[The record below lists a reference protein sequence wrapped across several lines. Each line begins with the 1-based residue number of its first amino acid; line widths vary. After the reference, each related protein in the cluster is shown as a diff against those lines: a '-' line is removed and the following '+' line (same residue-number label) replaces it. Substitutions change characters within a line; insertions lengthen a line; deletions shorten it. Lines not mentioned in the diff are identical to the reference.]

1 MFFFSSWYIE
11 NVITKHKFIL
21 TSTELCLSF
30 TKVKTYDN
38 NNNWQTFKRVDLKE
52 NRNNE
57 FNWIHFYRSN
67 VMLMFIYLL
76 CYDCHNANHVVWH
89 LCSVFIYTTTI
100 SWHFSTNLKIT
111 LIFLLFFSYLCT
123 KFPVLSDHLHCSS
136 KFSYKYLS
144 VNDRQMTWKL
154 NKLMPQW
161 FALHGLQWSTL
172 TVSRLLSTKRW
183 WLRFITRY
191 FWNSS
196 KKTNGEEKNGKERKR
211 PKFNIVQSIISFQK
225 QKARSIEWQWIFLV
239 IANAALCIQTLLA
252 IWPERKKKV
261 MKF

>member
-1 MFFFSSWYIE
+1 MLWLPQCHSHSMAF
-11 NVITKHKFIL
+11 KF
-21 TSTELCLSF
+21 C
-30 TKVKTYDN
+30 
-38 NNNWQTFKRVDLKE
+38 
-52 NRNNE
+52 
-57 FNWIHFYRSN
+57 FY
-67 VMLMFIYLL
+67 
-76 CYDCHNANHVVWH
+76 
-89 LCSVFIYTTTI
+89 YTTTI

-111 LIFLLFFSYLCT
+111 LIFLLFFIFMYKVSCFVRSFTL
-123 KFPVLSDHLHCSS
+123 FI

-196 KKTNGEEKNGKERKR
+196 KKQTEKKREKRTRKEKT
-211 PKFNIVQSIISFQK
+211 KVQH
-225 QKARSIEWQWIFLV
+225 RSINNFLSKTNSAKYRV
-239 IANAALCIQTLLA
+239 TMNFLGNCKCSTLYSNITCHMTRGKKSYEILVADRWWRIDERCMNLHKFTAIYFILFHSHSCIKPSMHRNRFLIRWHIKTQIERWTSVLL
-252 IWPERKKKV
+252 
-261 MKF
+261 